1 MESWIQRVF
10 LSSYSAG
17 KTTLAL
23 FLLGVLSL
31 AGNAYGQDDVIDEED
46 TILDD
51 VVKPDIDRRDVS
63 EDEIDSENF
72 EFGVFAGVLSFEDFG
87 SNNVFGARA
96 AFHLSEDWFLEASY
110 AESELAETSFESLTD
125 TSLLTEEERALDY
138 YNISLGV
145 NLFPGEV
152 FLGRN
157 YAFNTNF
164 YWIFGAGNTRFAE
177 DEFITYNF
185 GGGFRMF
192 MTDWA
197 AFRVDFR
204 NHLLTHNILGEEKS
218 IQNLETHIGLTLFF

>member
-10 LSSYSAG
+10 LGSYSAG

-23 FLLGVLSL
+23 FLLGMLSL
-31 AGNAYGQDDVIDEED
+31 AGNVYAQDDVIDEED

-110 AESELAETSFESLTD
+110 AESELSETSFESLTD

-218 IQNLETHIGLTLFF
+218 IQNLETHVGLTLFF